1 MKTCIRKFMFGATLA
16 MLTGL
21 SPGLAEAQE
30 KVKLVLANGLAP
42 LVTLNQMFEFL
53 IAPRLELYSN
63 GLIVTD
69 VKGNTTLCSEHKCV
83 EQARLGQVDIV
94 TASSEN
100 MGTFGKTFDI
110 NGLPFL
116 YKDDTW
122 AQKLLNGWLGE
133 HLKAEAVKEQQIHV
147 LGIVVSLGFR
157 NLQNKVRQVKTPAD
171 LKGIK
176 IRVTKSPVEFTLIKQ
191 WGGVPIPF
199 DWAQLYEGLRTGV
212 VEGMYIP
219 DGYVAAQKFQEVTPF
234 ITDIGGMLVTHVVSM
249 TKKRYDSL
257 PPVAR
262 SAIDRVGREML
273 EENLAL
279 DRMQRSKLV
288 AEVKKQAKYYYP
300 TEAERKQWAA
310 LAPKTWVELKGR
322 YDPKIVRRVLEEQG
336 QKDLIALLE
345 KEGAL

>member
-1 MKTCIRKFMFGATLA
+1 MKASIRKLA
-16 MLTGL
+16 LCTSLGMIAGL
-21 SPGLAEAQE
+21 SSGLAHAQTT
-30 KVKLVLANGLAP
+30 KLVLANGLAP

-53 IAPRLELYSN
+53 LAPRLELYS
-63 GLIVTD
+63 GGAITTD
-69 VKGNTTLCSEHKCV
+69 VKGNTALCSEHKCV

-100 MGTFGKTFDI
+100 MGAFGKTFDI

-116 YKDDTW
+116 FKDDAA

-133 HLKAEAVKEQQIHV
+133 HLKAEAVKEQQLHV
-147 LGIVVSLGFR
+147 LGVVVSLGFR
-157 NLQNKVRQVKTPAD
+157 NLQNKVRPLKSPAD

-176 IRVTKSPVEFTLIKQ
+176 FRVTKSPVEFTLIKQ
-191 WGGVPIPF
+191 WGGTPVPF

-219 DGYVAAQKFQEVTPF
+219 DAYVGAQKFQEVTPY

-262 SAIDRVGREML
+262 SAVDRVSREML
-273 EENLAL
+273 EENLGL
-279 DRMQRSKLV
+279 DRMQRAKIIV
-288 AEVKKQAKYYYP
+288 EVKKQAKYYYP
-300 TEAERKQWAA
+300 TDAERQQFAV
-310 LAPKTWVELKGR
+310 LAPKAWVEMKGR
-322 YDPKIVRRVLEEQG
+322 YDPKVARRALEEQG
-336 QKDLIALLE
+336 QKNLIAQLE